1 MKKYLNRVMI
11 SFSILIN
18 TILGGKTNQTFSAR
32 NWDRKR
38 RKKLNLVW
46 FIDKIFFYQDDHCQ
60 EAWIKWTIIHS
71 AISRYDNICGFRYEK
86 DPWE

>member
-11 SFSILIN
+11 SFSILVN

-32 NWDRKR
+32 NLDRKR
-38 RKKLNLVW
+38 RKKLNLVSL
-46 FIDKIFFYQDDHCQ
+46 IDAIFFLEEDHCQ
-60 EAWIKWTIIHS
+60 EAWIKWTIIHA
-71 AISRYDNICGFRYEK
+71 AISRYDNVCGIRYEK